1 MNSLSPKN
9 WLVLLLFLCAL
20 GFLGIYLWDFKE
32 QQAEKSSNHHLSKAQ
47 VKNLC
52 PGDILL
58 REGYGLVS
66 ATIANRLKGKY
77 RFSHCGVLI
86 ETDSGFQ
93 VVHTVSSS
101 LSKIDGMQHCSLAEF
116 VQQGKPGSLA
126 VTRLKKTKDRQILVE
141 QVVWYLNQKLAF
153 DHRFDAQDSSTLYCS
168 ELIWR
173 GLLRGGGTDITKPH
187 RQNAW
192 GLYSFDMFLNA
203 AFFEVIIPPKN
214 HSN

>member
-1 MNSLSPKN
+1 MNSLSPKK
-9 WLVLLLFLCAL
+9 WFVLLLFLCAL
-20 GFLGIYLWDFKE
+20 SLLGIYLWDFKG
-32 QQAEKSSNHHLSKAQ
+32 QQSVKTSNHHLSKEQ
-47 VKNLC
+47 VKILR

-66 ATIANRLKGKY
+66 ATIADRLKGKY

-101 LSKIDGMQHCSLAEF
+101 LSNIDGMQHCSLTEF
-116 VQQGKPGSLA
+116 VQQSKPGSLA
-126 VTRLKKTKDRQILVE
+126 VTRLKIRKDRKILVE
-141 QVVWYLNQKLAF
+141 QVVWYLNQKVAF
-153 DHRFDAQDSSTLYCS
+153 DHRFDALDSSTLYCS

-173 GLLRGGGTDITKPH
+173 GLLRGGGSDITKPH

-192 GLYSFDMFLNA
+192 GLYSFDMFLNE
-203 AFFEVIIPPKN
+203 AFFEVIIPQKTKLN
-214 HSN
+214 